1 MSLFGCR
8 TMDGQG
14 SAAGAGTY
22 PLKSTPAAEDTVL
35 LTVVDATKAGG
46 VDIRRTPVANMPVS
60 TPVSTALGLKQD
72 AATAIT
78 EGDVQGIVDATVADI
93 PGSTVVADGTDP
105 TKAAAAVS
113 ADSATY
119 ATTSGTAG
127 TVAAVSGDAVT
138 SGTVAEARI
147 HSSIARDSEVS
158 TAVGITATGFN
169 GNLASTDDTIQ
180 ELAQKV
186 DDLDITA
193 GTITADTTDPTKAA
207 VSVLADTATTSASV
221 DPVKTSGVPGMMSVF
236 EADGTSTLKT
246 GFIGP
251 ANSTVNFVYQFP
263 NGIPTPGDTWVA
275 GTALAE
281 QTLPDGT
288 TGTIIPLTHAAG
300 GSSANDTAFGISWD
314 GDTTT
319 AASKNALYDKLA
331 SLETQVTDMIAAFS
345 AAGLNSFT
353 FAPSVTYPIYTNDT
367 TPTITVDV
375 TDTSTTYAVDGVN
388 YKLDSGEYAAMTN
401 TTGDTWSVT
410 LPTQAAGTYDLQFN
424 AADDKST
431 PNTGESSVYT
441 DALIVDLTAPVIV
454 AGADSTHDGS
464 TPVTATMVLTE
475 LYPDPD
481 TLLYTVTGGTP
492 ASGTWTGTYPNY
504 SLEVTPTGTDDIV
517 VTSSASDPA
526 GNVAT
531 GTDLEQ
537 TFAYSSGASI
547 CDTILDGWT
556 LDNTPN
562 GINGHNLTAT
572 DVTYGTTTPPE
583 GTHYAIFNGT
593 TSVLTSTST
602 DFQVGAQ
609 DYSTSMWFNLAASA
623 NQGLLGQG
631 DTNQNGY
638 QIGIEYQSDARY
650 LEIIH
655 YNAYNE
661 GRVITTFAPSTST
674 WYHIVTSWDYS
685 AGEVTIWVSQ
695 NTFGDTLNG
704 VVSALTVTPAA
715 SANNFTIG
723 SSALLGG
730 FEGLIDNPV
739 IDKGHTTDAT
749 GAEALFDGGC
759 Q

>member
-46 VDIRRTPVANMPVS
+46 FDIRRTPVANMPVS

-78 EGDVQGIVDATVADI
+78 EGDVQGIIDATVADI

-138 SGTVAEARI
+138 SGTVADTRI
-147 HSSIARDSEVS
+147 ASTIARDSEVT
-158 TAVGITATGFN
+158 TAVSGKMNIPTGTTSQVVL
-169 GNLASTDDTIQ
+169 GDGSLGTLPEGS
-180 ELAQKV
+180 
-186 DDLDITA
+186 
-193 GTITADTTDPTKAA
+193 TITPDGTDPTKAA
-207 VSVLADTATTSASV
+207 AAVLADSATTSTGV
-221 DPVKTSGVPGMMSVF
+221 NPVKTPGIPGMMAAY
-236 EADGTSTLKT
+236 EAEGTSTLRT

-263 NGIPTPGDTWVA
+263 NGIPSPGDTWVA
-275 GTALAE
+275 GTALTG
-281 QTLPDGT
+281 QTLPDGS

-314 GDTTT
+314 SDTTT
-319 AASKNALYDKLA
+319 AASKNALYDKLS

-353 FAPSVTYPIYTNDT
+353 FSPSVTYPIYTNDT

-410 LPTQAAGTYDLQFN
+410 LPAQTAGTYDLQFN
-424 AADDKST
+424 ALDDKST
-431 PNTGESSVYT
+431 PNTGESSVHT
-441 DALIVDLTAPVIV
+441 NALVIDIAAPVIV

-464 TPVTATMVLTE
+464 TPVTATMTLTE
-475 LYPDPD
+475 LYPDPS
-481 TLLYTVTGGTP
+481 TLLYSVAGGTP

-504 SLEVTPTGTDDIV
+504 SATITPTGTDDIII
-517 VTSSASDPA
+517 TSSGEDFA
-526 GNVAT
+526 GNEAT
-531 GTDLEQ
+531 GTDLVQ
-537 TFAYSSGASI
+537 GFAYGVAASI
-547 CDTILDGWT
+547 ETLETTSDIAVTNWTSTGANHYSVVADSNDATYTETAYQAQQLFLGLADTSASAGKTINKIT
-556 LDNTPN
+556 LKCRARNT
-562 GINGHNLTAT
+562 
-572 DVTYGTTTPPE
+572 
-583 GTHYAIFNGT
+583 NGT
-593 TSVLTSTST
+593 EIPSFRIST
-602 DFQVGAQ
+602 DSNSYNFALSGITSSWAE
-609 DYSTSMWFNLAASA
+609 YSH
-623 NQGLLGQG
+623 
-631 DTNQNGY
+631 D
-638 QIGIEYQSDARY
+638 
-650 LEIIH
+650 
-655 YNAYNE
+655 
-661 GRVITTFAPSTST
+661 
-674 WYHIVTSWDYS
+674 
-685 AGEVTIWVSQ
+685 
-695 NTFGDTLNG
+695 
-704 VVSALTVTPAA
+704 LTVNPKTSAA
-715 SANNFTIG
+715 WTTAGNAGIDAMFIGFITANAANNTQV
-723 SSALLGG
+723 SKLWVKVDY
-730 FEGLIDNPV
+730 EP
-739 IDKGHTTDAT
+739 
-749 GAEALFDGGC
+749 
-759 Q
+759 